1 VNLGV
6 RWTKE
11 EGAVPVTEARPYMN
25 PHHPTFEAQASAQ
38 AKVSYYPHIDIML
51 YNFIGPWIETRPYLR
66 QEVGAGLRVSTDG
79 ENMAGWK
86 SDTYSGMDFRL
97 GLDLKFSK
105 WDFTA
110 WKSELMNPF
119 EEQLLFEAPSR
130 ITATS
135 PEDSLE
141 VQGGEKLKV
150 EYLVESYSPIMDK
163 YFPCPLALMN
173 FEARCGKLSS
183 EHAVTDENGTAS
195 VIWELSDIYSVADSL
210 YLAASIVDKERK
222 AIDSDTLTVMP
233 SRWVDLGL
241 PSGILW
247 AAYNVGATSP
257 EEYGDYYA
265 WGDTEIRSDF
275 GGDNYVHYDPITGE
289 CINIG
294 ENICATEYDAANIKW
309 GNGARLPRVEDM
321 EELINNCS
329 WTIRKL
335 NNLTGMHITGS
346 NGNAIFLPF
355 SGDEDCRDEPYGSL
369 DWGYIWSGTLA
380 TEYGAEAI
388 SLYYENDGPIGIA
401 AFDRDIGLPIR
412 PVKDKPKDEL

>member
-1 VNLGV
+1 MNL
-6 RWTKE
+6 
-11 EGAVPVTEARPYMN
+11 
-25 PHHPTFEAQASAQ
+25 HHPTFEAQASAQ

-79 ENMAGWK
+79 ENLAGWK

-195 VIWELSDIYSVADSL
+195 VIWELSDIYSAADSL
-210 YLAASIVDKERK
+210 FLAASIVDKERK

-257 EEYGDYYA
+257 EEYGGYYA
-265 WGDTEIRSDF
+265 WGETEEKDSYTWENCEHAIHVYDPSF
-275 GGDNYVHYDPITGE
+275 GGWHWDGKFVMDDISE
-289 CINIG
+289 
-294 ENICATEYDAANIKW
+294 TEYDPAHRKW
-309 GNGARLPRVEDM
+309 GNGARMPKIIEL
-321 EELINNCS
+321 EELVDVCS
-329 WTIRKL
+329 WKVGML
-335 NNLTGMHITGS
+335 NNVLGTYFYGP
-346 NGNAIFLPF
+346 NGNSIFFPF
-355 SGDEDCRDEPYGSL
+355 AGYRSTSLEKDGLSGYYRCSTSYIYDGGYYSTYVLSCCDCGDPDCCQPEGSL
-369 DWGYIWSGTLA
+369 YIEGSSYEWGHSV
-380 TEYGAEAI
+380 
-388 SLYYENDGPIGIA
+388 
-401 AFDRDIGLPIR
+401 R
-412 PVKDKPKDEL
+412 PVKDKPKDEQ

>member
-1 VNLGV
+1 
-6 RWTKE
+6 
-11 EGAVPVTEARPYMN
+11 
-25 PHHPTFEAQASAQ
+25 
-38 AKVSYYPHIDIML
+38 ML

-79 ENMAGWK
+79 ETLAGWK

-195 VIWELSDIYSVADSL
+195 VIWELSDIYSAADSL
-210 YLAASIVDKERK
+210 YLAASIIDKERK
-222 AIDSDTLTVMP
+222 AIDSDTLIVMP

-265 WGDTEIRSDF
+265 WGTYGKWDDIDDEDIYNDNRGKDISGTKYDVAHVIW
-275 GGDNYVHYDPITGE
+275 GD
-289 CINIG
+289 
-294 ENICATEYDAANIKW
+294 
-309 GNGARLPRVEDM
+309 GARIPTASEM
-321 EELINNCS
+321 EELLENCTFSLGNHNN
-329 WTIRKL
+329 TKG
-335 NNLTGMHITGS
+335 NKVTGPNGKSIFIPFAGCYEDGVEGQGFYGKYWSSMLVGDDQNHAYYFHIGS
-346 NGNAIFLPF
+346 DYDDKWDENWCFL
-355 SGDEDCRDEPYGSL
+355 DEMLRE
-369 DWGYIWSGTLA
+369 
-380 TEYGAEAI
+380 I
-388 SLYYENDGPIGIA
+388 SLTV
-401 AFDRDIGLPIR
+401 R
-412 PVKDKPKDEL
+412 PVKDKPKEEQ